1 MSLRISSAVAAA
13 ALAFGIVFSQSA
25 VAKHSC
31 YKSGSMQPGKGYG
44 YMHHP
49 HMHRGHKP
57 HGWHHKGHGHG
68 PMYGK
73 PGGAQGYGKPHAKA
87 YGKYGAEGTA
97 EAGAP
102 AAERAAGTKDLVDT
116 AIGAQQFNS
125 LVTAVKA
132 AELVET
138 LKGDG
143 PFTVF
148 APSDD
153 AFAKLPEGF
162 VSSLLGD
169 KPKLTDVLTY
179 HVVAG
184 RLSAADLLEK
194 GEVETLQGAT
204 LTLDQLSVAKADI
217 PASNGI
223 IHVIDKVL
231 MPKQ

>member
-1 MSLRISSAVAAA
+1 M
-13 ALAFGIVFSQSA
+13 
-25 VAKHSC
+25 
-31 YKSGSMQPGKGYG
+31 
-44 YMHHP
+44 
-49 HMHRGHKP
+49 
-57 HGWHHKGHGHG
+57 
-68 PMYGK
+68 
-73 PGGAQGYGKPHAKA
+73 
-87 YGKYGAEGTA
+87 
-97 EAGAP
+97 
-102 AAERAAGTKDLVDT
+102 KDLVDT

-217 PASNGI
+217 PASNGV
-223 IHVIDKVL
+223 IHVIDEVL